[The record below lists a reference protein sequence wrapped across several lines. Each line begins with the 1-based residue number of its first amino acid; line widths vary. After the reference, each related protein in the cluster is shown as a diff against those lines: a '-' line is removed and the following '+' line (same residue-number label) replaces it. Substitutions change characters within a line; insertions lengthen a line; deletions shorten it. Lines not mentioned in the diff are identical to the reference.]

1 MDPKQVELADPQA
14 QKMNHSGSLDTNDW
28 RSKSPK
34 DPLFIKKSD
43 ENDSALSSH
52 ASLLVFG
59 MSQPK
64 SKPTSEEISFGERL
78 KLLEVTVVSLQD
90 EVVSLRDENE
100 SLRDEVETR

>member
-1 MDPKQVELADPQA
+1 VDPKQVELADPQA
-14 QKMNHSGSLDTNDW
+14 QKMDRSGSLDTNDW
-28 RSKSPK
+28 RSKLPK

-43 ENDSALSSH
+43 ENDNALSSH

-78 KLLEVTVVSLQD
+78 KLLEI
-90 EVVSLRDENE
+90 EVASVRDKNE